1 MIRVA
6 KLTDYGI
13 ALMTRLAQAPA
24 GSATARDLAEAL
36 GLPLPTVSKLLKLLA
51 RQELLSSQRG
61 AKGGYSL
68 ARRPEEITLAELV
81 GALEGPLAV
90 TECSAEAGCACE
102 LETVCDVKD
111 NWNWINQQVMA
122 ALENV
127 TLREMA
133 GSLAGK
139 RGGRA

>member
-13 ALMTRLAQAPA
+13 ALMTRLAQEPA
-24 GSATARDLAEAL
+24 GSVTARDLAEAL

-51 RQELLSSQRG
+51 RQELLHSQRG
-61 AKGGYSL
+61 AKGGYTL
-68 ARRPEEITLAELV
+68 ARPAEAITLAELV

-90 TECSAEAGCACE
+90 TECASDAGCTCE
-102 LETVCDVKD
+102 IETTCDVRD
-111 NWNWINQQVMA
+111 NWGWINRQVIN

-139 RGGRA
+139 QGRRT

>member
-13 ALMTRLAQAPA
+13 ALMARLAQAPA

-68 ARRPEEITLAELV
+68 ARRPEEITLAEMV
-81 GALEGPLAV
+81 SALEGRVAV
-90 TECSAEAGCACE
+90 TECAGETGCSCG
-102 LETVCDVKD
+102 LEPTCDVRE
-111 NWNWINQQVMA
+111 NWGWINRQVMS

-133 GSLAGK
+133 GSLASK
-139 RGGRA
+139 PGGNA

>member
-24 GSATARDLAEAL
+24 ASATARDLAEAL

-51 RQELLSSQRG
+51 RQELLLSQRG

-81 GALEGPLAV
+81 GALEGRVAV

-102 LETVCDVKD
+102 LEPTCDVRE
-111 NWNWINQQVMA
+111 NWGWINRQVMS

-139 RGGRA
+139 PGGNA